1 MTLFDPPIVLSMEQ
15 ATTLP
20 YLTLKLAMDGMR
32 VIRLESPPRGDPNR
46 WVGSPV
52 LTNRENGTD
61 YEQGMNAYFLPNN
74 LGKQSITLDMST
86 EAGQGLLDKV
96 IDDMPGDSF

>member
-1 MTLFDPPIVLSMEQ
+1 MTLFDSLIVLSMEQ

-52 LTNRENGTD
+52 LTDQASEMG

-86 EAGQGLLDKV
+86 EAGQGLFRAV
-96 IDDMPGDSF
+96 IPVLP